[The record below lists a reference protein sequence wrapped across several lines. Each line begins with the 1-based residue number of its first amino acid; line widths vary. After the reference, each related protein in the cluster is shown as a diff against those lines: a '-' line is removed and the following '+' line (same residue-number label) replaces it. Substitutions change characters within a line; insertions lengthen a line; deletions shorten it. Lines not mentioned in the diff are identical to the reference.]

1 MVACLV
7 GGETYR
13 RVLRTSVWLFMGS
26 GMGGLIFRHLGH
38 SFRHLVNL
46 AKGWFGLR
54 IGLVDSAST
63 KYLKLGRLS
72 PAAENPTNQRHTTG
86 CSLVSF

>member
-1 MVACLV
+1 MGLRALV
-7 GGETYR
+7 IGVEGLGNGGLVWWVGETYR

-26 GMGGLIFRHLGH
+26 GMGRLIFRHLGH

-63 KYLKLGRLS
+63 KLS
-72 PAAENPTNQRHTTG
+72 QAWTA
-86 CSLVSF
+86 VSGG